1 MAGVDMMYPLLEK
14 ERKREE
20 SEEWREKVR
29 ERERRDEWL
38 HFLTSK
44 FMILTESPFCTAC
57 RDYPKILLIYV

>member
-1 MAGVDMMYPLLEK
+1 LRRN
-14 ERKREE
+14 EREKRER
-20 SEEWREKVR
+20 REKVR

-38 HFLTSK
+38 HFFTSK